1 MKPKKILIV
10 AGEASGDRHAA
21 DLVAALK
28 NRIPNT
34 EFIGVGGDQLQR
46 EGVKLLFHISQ
57 LAILGFVEIIKH
69 IPLIRK
75 VFKQIKKEASK
86 GIDAVILVDYPG
98 FNLRLAK
105 ILKKQGIP
113 VIYYICP
120 QMWAWG
126 ENRIKKFKKFV
137 DLPLVIFKFE
147 ESFFKKHGL
156 KAYFVGHPL
165 VDQLPKDSNNFKFLK
180 KYVIPKDKEI
190 VGLFPGSRELEVK
203 RILPLMVDSIK
214 ELQKQREII
223 PVIAQASNLD
233 KNLYDKYIQ
242 NSRNFI
248 LIKSDIYQLMQAS
261 HVALVAS
268 GTATLEL
275 GYLQTPSIV
284 LYAVSPLTYWIGR
297 SLIKIKNI
305 ALANI
310 VMDKTVFPEFIQW
323 KANTK
328 NILNALNKLFRDE
341 AYYQDV
347 KSELNAIKKILGE
360 PGATD
365 RAASQIINFIKNNP
379 LQTSI

>member
-1 MKPKKILIV
+1 MTHDKILII

-28 NRIPNT
+28 NKIPNT

-105 ILKKQGIP
+105 TLKKQGIP

-126 ENRIKKFKKFV
+126 ENRIKKFKKIV

-156 KAYFVGHPL
+156 NAYFVGHPL
-165 VDQLPKDSNNFKFLK
+165 VDQLPKDSNNFKFLE

-190 VGLFPGSRELEVK
+190 VGLFPGSREIEVK

-223 PVIAQASNLD
+223 PVIAQASHLD

-242 NSRNFI
+242 NSKNFI

-297 SLIKIKNI
+297 SLVKIKNI

-310 VMDKTVFPEFIQW
+310 VMGKTVFPEFIQW

-328 NILNALNKLFRDE
+328 NILNALNKLFTDE

-347 KSELNAIKKILGE
+347 KSELNVIKKILGE

-365 RAASQIINFIKNNP
+365 RAATHVINFITTKS